1 MRHFWRV
8 LQGQFNVPLM
18 VEIMRHQDELFD
30 ESGLAK
36 RTPADARKMALGIM
50 QVTNATSLLMDT
62 VHMLKHDSKL
72 AFPVTEGVRYISILS
87 GQVICM
93 IGEEAPAMNAGEV
106 WMLCNSEALLINKSG
121 DDAIVLNVVV
131 KPE

>member
-1 MRHFWRV
+1 
-8 LQGQFNVPLM
+8 M
-18 VEIMRHQDELFD
+18 VEIMRHQEELFD

-50 QVTNATSLLMDT
+50 HVTNATSLLVDT
-62 VHMLKHDSKL
+62 VHMLKHNSKL
-72 AFPVTEGVRYISILS
+72 AFPAVEGVRYISTLS
-87 GQVICM
+87 GQVLCM
-93 IGEEAPAMNAGEV
+93 IGEEAPAMNAGDV
-106 WMLCNSEALLINKSG
+106 WMLTNSEALLINKSG